1 MEKILQYL
9 AFINLLD
16 GHLTFFGIRL
26 SLIEEVNPIMDV
38 LYTTEPLL
46 FLSVKAVLS
55 GFLILLSTSINF
67 PPQTKVKVLAKGA
80 AYLYSLI
87 LVLHVLWSYEAI
99 S

>member
-1 MEKILQYL
+1 MKKILQYL

-16 GHLTFFGIRL
+16 GLLTFFGIKL
-26 SLIEEVNPIMDV
+26 SLIEEVNPIMDF
-38 LYTTEPLL
+38 LYTIEPLL
-46 FLSVKAVLS
+46 FLSVIAVLS

-80 AYLYSLI
+80 AYLYSFI
-87 LVLHVLWSYEAI
+87 LVLHVLWIYKSL